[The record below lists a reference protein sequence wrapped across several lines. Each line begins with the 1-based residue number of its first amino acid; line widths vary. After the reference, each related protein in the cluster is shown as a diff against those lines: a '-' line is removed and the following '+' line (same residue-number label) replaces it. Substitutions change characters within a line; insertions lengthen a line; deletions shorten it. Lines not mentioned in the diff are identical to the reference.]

1 MQHNTLNKATICL
14 YIGPMFSGKTDRM
27 LRELRVHTHINS
39 ALVILFKYS
48 KDDREEGSTVLS
60 RSGAS
65 GEASAMISTGR
76 EAWANV
82 KDSITGSPNK
92 SIVVIGVDEG
102 QFIDDLDWFVKKV
115 LTTKLRAR
123 VTFKVHIAALDST
136 FKAEMWERVV
146 KLIPYCHKVRK
157 SCAVCSICQTLPAQL
172 TKKISGSAEQLEEI
186 GSDQYK
192 AVCLGCYEI

>member
-1 MQHNTLNKATICL
+1 MQQQYNKATISL

-27 LRELRVHTHINS
+27 LRELRTHARVSS

-48 KDDREEGSTVLS
+48 KDDREEGSIVLS

-65 GEASAMISTGR
+65 SKATAMISTGR
-76 EAWANV
+76 EAWSNV
-82 KDSITGSPNK
+82 KDSIAGSYMK
-92 SIVVIGVDEG
+92 SIVVIGIDEG
-102 QFIDDLDWFVKKV
+102 QFIDGIDWFVQKV
-115 LTTKLRAR
+115 LTTKLRSR

-136 FKAEMWERVV
+136 FKAEMWDRVV

-157 SCAVCSICQTLPAQL
+157 SCAVCSLCQILPAQL

-192 AVCLGCYEI
+192 AVCLGCYER